1 MKATGFSKM
10 TKTERVQAT
19 MSLQETDRPPVY
31 DILLND
37 ALIEH
42 FTGKYPP
49 VGEAGL
55 KLKCKTISRM
65 FDMTR
70 MAGFAPDEPGEET
83 DEYGFVSRHGRWLHM
98 GIHHRPF
105 HDERGAVEWLR
116 RYTDKLGVDINL
128 QEVRKDFIEDFS
140 KQRRYIGDDTVILH
154 RESGTGL
161 DDIRH
166 RLGLE
171 LFSYIAAD
179 EPELISE
186 YLERSTAREIL
197 IIHAIADVRLSPCAL
212 TYGDIGYNHGLMHSP
227 AWLRSAF
234 FPRIKELNDAWHE
247 HGIKC
252 LFHSDGNIMSVMDD
266 LMDTGIDGL
275 NPIETLSGMN
285 VGELKRR
292 YGDRIFLTG
301 GIDMSQ
307 LLSNGTP
314 EEVLKVCRTTLEE
327 APVGYFIGS
336 TTEID
341 ESSRLEN
348 VLMMLKA
355 AGVLQ

>member
-1 MKATGFSKM
+1 
-10 TKTERVQAT
+10 
-19 MSLQETDRPPVY
+19 
-31 DILLND
+31 
-37 ALIEH
+37 
-42 FTGKYPP
+42 
-49 VGEAGL
+49 
-55 KLKCKTISRM
+55 M

-70 MAGFAPDEPGEET
+70 MAGFAPNEPGEDM
-83 DEYGFVSRHGRWLHM
+83 DEYGFVSLHGRWLSM
-98 GIHHRPF
+98 GLRHRPF
-105 HDERGAVEWLR
+105 HDVRGAVEWLR
-116 RYTDKLGVDINL
+116 RYADRLHADMDLKKI
-128 QEVRKDFIEDFS
+128 RRDFLDDFQ
-140 KQRRYIGDDTVILH
+140 KQRDYIGDDTVILH

-171 LFSYIAAD
+171 LFSYIAED
-179 EPELISE
+179 EPDLISE
-186 YLERSTAREIL
+186 YLKLSTAREVR
-197 IIHAIADVRLSPCAL
+197 IIHAIADARLSPCAL

-227 AWLRSAF
+227 AWLRKDF
-234 FPRIKELNDAWHE
+234 IPRIRELNDAWHD
-247 HGIKC
+247 HGVKC
-252 LFHSDGNIMSVMDD
+252 LFHSDGNIMAVMDD
-266 LMDTGIDGL
+266 LVEAGIDGI

-314 EEVLKVCRTTLEE
+314 DEVRAVCAAALTE
-327 APVGYFIGS
+327 APTGYFIGS

-348 VLMMLKA
+348 VLAMLQA
-355 AGVLQ
+355 AGVNV

>member
-1 MKATGFSKM
+1 MRSSGISQM
-10 TKTERVQAT
+10 TKPERVLAT
-19 MSLQETDRPPVY
+19 MALEETDRTPVY

-42 FTGKYPP
+42 FSGKYPP
-49 VGEAGL
+49 VGDAGL
-55 KLKCKTISRM
+55 KLKCKAISRM
-65 FDMTR
+65 LDMTR
-70 MAGFAPDEPGEET
+70 MAGFAPNEPGEET
-83 DEYGFVSRHGRWLHM
+83 DEYGFVSRHGRWLSL
-98 GIHHRPF
+98 GISHRPF
-105 HDERGAVEWLR
+105 HDVIGAVEWLR
-116 RYTDKLGVDINL
+116 RYTERLHEDIDL
-128 QEVRKDFIEDFS
+128 LKIKTAFLEDFQ
-140 KQRRYIGDDTVILH
+140 KQRSYIGDDTVILH

-161 DDIRH
+161 DDVRH

-171 LFSYIAAD
+171 LFSYIAED
-179 EPELISE
+179 EPDLISE
-186 YLERSTAREIL
+186 FLKLSTAREVR
-197 IIHAIADVRLSPCAL
+197 IIHAIADARLSPCAL

-227 AWLRSAF
+227 AWLGKDF
-234 FPRIKELNDAWHE
+234 FPRIRELNDAWHE
-247 HGIKC
+247 HGVKC

-285 VGELKRR
+285 VGVLKRR

-307 LLSNGTP
+307 LLSGGTP
-314 EEVLKVCRTTLEE
+314 EEVLEVCRATLEE
-327 APVGYFIGS
+327 APNGYFIGS

-348 VLMMLKA
+348 VLAMLQA
-355 AGVLQ
+355 VGVAS